1 MALSPYLSEELDE
14 DEDSSSSLEDESSL
28 EGGER
33 FTKRMETVDREVKRN
48 KKTFAIYT
56 VNYDFFLFVKT
67 QDDWLLPQDQDNL
80 LFSSRRR
87 IYPNAFLGDEEYPE
101 EEDSEEYRHDEV
113 GQAEVE
119 QNIQNKIQM
128 DKKDIESLIYQV
140 GITNKRKKGP

>member
-56 VNYDFFLFVKT
+56 VNYDFFSFCE
-67 QDDWLLPQDQDNL
+67 
-80 LFSSRRR
+80 
-87 IYPNAFLGDEEYPE
+87 NAG
-101 EEDSEEYRHDEV
+101 
-113 GQAEVE
+113 
-119 QNIQNKIQM
+119 
-128 DKKDIESLIYQV
+128 
-140 GITNKRKKGP
+140 

>member
-1 MALSPYLSEELDE
+1 M
-14 DEDSSSSLEDESSL
+14 
-28 EGGER
+28 
-33 FTKRMETVDREVKRN
+33 
-48 KKTFAIYT
+48 
-56 VNYDFFLFVKT
+56 KT

-140 GITNKRKKGP
+140 GITNKRKKRTVNRINLFTYFCSLTHR